1 MLDFPRWKVW
11 SIIGVL
17 AALCALAIPSFLPES
32 TVKNWPFHPRINLGL
47 DLAGGS
53 YLLLEA
59 DTNDLITTRLGQ
71 KKQEVATDMR
81 RAKIGVGDISTD
93 GGKITFMLRDIGQL
107 EAARQLLSQKTNGV
121 GNTGQRDWD
130 ISVVNSSTFVVTPT
144 KAGIDAAIDSAMD
157 GATEVVRRR
166 IDSLGTRE
174 PTIIKQGSTR
184 IVVQVPGLQDPTALK
199 ALLGKTAKLEFKLV
213 DINADAAQLSKGIA
227 PIGDIALPYPEAVR
241 FAAPYIGRLTAP
253 MTFPADPNNPKTN
266 WPVGSPVIA
275 VRDEAIIT
283 GSDLTD
289 ARAETD
295 TENPGAWAVGFQFNT
310 QGGKSFAKTTQA
322 NVGKPFAIILDGTVI
337 SAPNIQTPIL
347 GGSGRITGS
356 FDAKAAN
363 DLAIQLKSGALP
375 VALKVVEERT
385 VGPDLGEASI
395 RAGIQ
400 ASIIAV
406 VLVVL
411 FMLVTY
417 GRFGV
422 YANWAVVINVLV
434 IMGVLALINGTLT
447 LPGIAGFV
455 LTIGTAV
462 DANVLINERIREERR
477 RGRSVIQSVELGY
490 KEASRT
496 IFEANMT
503 HAISGVIMFL
513 LGSGPIK
520 GFAVVLLIGIAT
532 SVFTAVTFTRMLVVL
547 WLRKNRPQTINI

>member
-1 MLDFPRWKVW
+1 MLDFPRWKVL
-11 SIIGVL
+11 SIIGFL
-17 AALCALAIPSFLPES
+17 AALCALAIPSFVPES
-32 TVKNWPFHPRINLGL
+32 YTKSWPFHPRINLGL

-59 DTNDLITTRLGQ
+59 NTEDLIATRLSA
-71 KKQEVATDMR
+71 KKAEVATDMR
-81 RAKIGVGDISTD
+81 RAKISIGDISTD
-93 GGKITFMLRDIGQL
+93 GTKLTFMLRDIGRL
-107 EAARQLLSQKTNGV
+107 EDARQLLSQKTTGV
-121 GNTGQRDWD
+121 GTTGQRDWD
-130 ISVVNSSTFVVTPT
+130 IAVVNSSTFVLTQT
-144 KAGIDAAIDSAMD
+144 KAGVDYAIDSAMD

-213 DINADAAQLSKGIA
+213 DVQADPAQLSKGVA
-227 PIGDIALPYPEAVR
+227 PIGDILLPYPSGTYG
-241 FAAPYIGRLTAP
+241 APYIGALAQP
-253 MTFPADPNNPKTN
+253 MTFPADTNNPKIV
-266 WPVGSPVIA
+266 WPAKTPVIA

-283 GSDLTD
+283 GKNLTD
-289 ARAETD
+289 AKAETD
-295 TENPGAWAVGFQFNT
+295 SENPGYWAVGFQFDT
-310 QGGKSFAKTTQA
+310 EGGRNFAKVTQA
-322 NVGKPFAIILDGTVI
+322 NVTRPFAIILDSSVI
-337 SAPNIQTPIL
+337 SAPRIDTPIL
-347 GGSGRITGS
+347 GGSGRITGG
-356 FDAKAAN
+356 FDAKSSN

-375 VALKVVEERT
+375 VALKVVEESS
-385 VGPDLGEASI
+385 VGPDLGKDSI
-395 RAGIQ
+395 NAGIK
-400 ASIIAV
+400 ASVIAV

-411 FMLVTY
+411 FMLATY
-417 GRFGV
+417 GRFGI
-422 YANWAVVINVLV
+422 YANWAVVINVMV

-477 RGRSVIQSVELGY
+477 RGRSVVQAVELGY

-513 LGSGPIK
+513 LGSGPVK